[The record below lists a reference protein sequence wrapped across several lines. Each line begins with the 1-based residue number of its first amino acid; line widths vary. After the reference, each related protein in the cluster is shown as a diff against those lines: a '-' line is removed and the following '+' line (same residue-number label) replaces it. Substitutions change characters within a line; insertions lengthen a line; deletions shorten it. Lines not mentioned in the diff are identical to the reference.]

1 MCDKDA
7 GKGAHMKLNRND
19 ACWCGSQIKYKN
31 CHMNFDDRIEQFR
44 RKGYKVP
51 NHMMIKNKEEIEG
64 IREAGRINT
73 MVLDEVSKHVRAGIS
88 TGELDQIIH
97 DYTIKIGGIPACLGY
112 EGYPKSVCTS
122 INEVVCHGIP
132 DPDRILQDG
141 DIINIDCT
149 TIYNGYFGDAS
160 RMFCI
165 GNVPEETKKLVQVTK
180 ECLELGLNEVK
191 PWSFLGDIG
200 YVINEHAKKNGFSVV
215 REIGGHGVGLEMHEE
230 PWVSHIGK
238 RGTDMLLVP
247 GMVIT
252 IEPMVNMGRPDVYQ
266 DDEDGWTIY
275 TDDGKP
281 SAQWEYTILVTED
294 GHEVLSY

>member
-1 MCDKDA
+1 MRL
-7 GKGAHMKLNRND
+7 GRND
-19 ACWCGSQIKYKN
+19 MCWCGSQIKYKN
-31 CHMNFDDRIEQFR
+31 CHMQFDERINEFHR
-44 RKGYKVP
+44 NGAIVP
-51 NHMMIKNKEEIEG
+51 EHMMIKNKEEIEG
-64 IREAGRINT
+64 IRKAGQINT
-73 MVLDEVSKHVRAGIS
+73 MVLDKVSEYVKEGIS
-88 TGELDQIIH
+88 TGELDDIIH
-97 DYTIKIGGIPACLGY
+97 KYTLENGGIPACLGY

-132 DPDRILQDG
+132 DHKRILKSG
-141 DIINIDCT
+141 DIVNIDCT

-165 GNVPEETKKLVQVTK
+165 GDVPEDKKKLVQVTK
-180 ECLELGLNEVK
+180 ECLELGLQEVK

-200 YVINEHAKKNGFSVV
+200 YVINQHAKKNGYTVV

-230 PWVSHIGK
+230 PWVSHIGR

-247 GMVIT
+247 GMIFT
-252 IEPMVNMGRPDVYQ
+252 IEPMVNMGKADVYQ

-281 SAQWEYTILVTED
+281 SAQWEYTILVTEE